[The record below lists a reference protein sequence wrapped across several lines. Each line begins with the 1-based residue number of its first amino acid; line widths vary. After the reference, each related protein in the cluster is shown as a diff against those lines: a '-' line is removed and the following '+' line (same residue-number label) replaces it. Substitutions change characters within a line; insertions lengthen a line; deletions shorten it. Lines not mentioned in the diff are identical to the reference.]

1 MSSIDSAII
10 KALVDHIGMDP
21 NIVPEDTDSNAETAL
36 EDITPESKYLKRIN
50 TAVKFDI
57 TKESN
62 GKTYYGFSSSYLEI
76 GDILLFQR
84 TNDSYQAG
92 VVYYISTDAEK
103 KYFISSVRDG
113 IVTSFIF
120 YYEEANGGYFSST
133 LDSYNYK
140 QPDNITTG
148 VYVCNDNVYL
158 APFFLKIMFM
168 KYLKESFS
176 KLDSRIA
183 KLEYEFENM

>member
-76 GDILLFQR
+76 GDILLLQR
-84 TNDSYQAG
+84 TNDLYQAG
-92 VVYYISTDAEK
+92 VVYYISTGTSK
-103 KYFISSVRDG
+103 KYFISTMIDG
-113 IVTSFIF
+113 YVSTFIF
-120 YYEEANGGYFSST
+120 YYEEANGGYFSDSIH
-133 LDSYNYK
+133 SYNYK
-140 QPDNITTG
+140 QPDNTTTG
-148 VYVCNDNVYL
+148 VYICNDNVYS
-158 APFFLKIMFM
+158 AAFFLEIMFM

-183 KLEYEFENM
+183 KLEYEIENM